1 MVSTLKIYEILE
13 DAKIED
19 KQARAITMAIER
31 AIDESLEQNNKAQA
45 LVLATKGDVALLK
58 EDLFKVREELVK
70 LVSDTKAEII
80 KWMFI
85 FWIGQLAAFV
95 AFLKLFVH

>member
-19 KQARAITMAIER
+19 KHARAITMAIER
-31 AIDESLEQNNKAQA
+31 AIDDSLEQNNKAQA

>member
-1 MVSTLKIYEILE
+1 MAMVSTLKIYEILE

-31 AIDESLEQNNKAQA
+31 AIDDSLEQNNKAQA
-45 LVLATKGDVALLK
+45 QVLATK
-58 EDLFKVREELVK
+58 EDLSKLRAELIK

-85 FWIGQLAAFV
+85 FWIGQVAVFV
-95 AFLKLFVH
+95 AFLKLFAH